1 VRIFN
6 AGLSAGNL
14 NFVSKGMYMK
24 RRVVITGLGVVAPNG
39 IGKEAFWQS
48 LKDGKSG
55 IKKISYF
62 DATTYPSQIA
72 GEVHN
77 FDPLEY
83 MDPKTAKRMDRF
95 SQFALASAKM
105 ALDDA
110 GVKPGD
116 NGLENAGIVIGSAIG
131 GVPHA
136 EEQHSI
142 FIEKGLRR
150 VSSYLAIRLFT
161 GAAASQISIAFGIK
175 GYSNTIGGACTAG
188 ADALG
193 YAFDIVRK
201 GESDMMIAGGA
212 EAPLAPLTF
221 ASFCTID
228 AISNINGDPKRAS
241 RPFDAERNGFVMSEG
256 AGVVILEELEHA
268 LKRKVPIY
276 AEVLGY
282 GTTFDAFHMVHPL
295 PDGEQAK
302 KAIKLSL
309 ADAEIDPDEIDY
321 INAHGTSTIL
331 NDKIET
337 GIIKKIFGERAYQIP
352 INATKSMT
360 GHTIGASGSLECI
373 ATALSIK
380 EQFVHPTINYEY
392 PDPECDLDYVPN
404 VGRPAKIK
412 CALSNSFGFGGKN
425 SALIF
430 RKVKF

>member
-1 VRIFN
+1 M
-6 AGLSAGNL
+6 
-14 NFVSKGMYMK
+14 KGENKFISEVYAMMK

-48 LKDGKSG
+48 LKEGKSG
-55 IKKISYF
+55 IKKISRF

-72 GEVHN
+72 GEVN
-77 FDPLEY
+77 DFDPLEY

-95 SQFALASAKM
+95 SQFALAGSKM
-105 ALDDA
+105 ALEDA
-110 GVKPGD
+110 GIKIGD
-116 NGLENAGIVIGSAIG
+116 SSLESAGIVIGSAIG

-142 FIEKGLRR
+142 FIEKGLKR
-150 VSSYLAIRLFT
+150 VSPYLAIRLFT
-161 GAAASQISIAFGIK
+161 GAAASQISIALGIK
-175 GYSNTIGGACTAG
+175 GYGNTIGGACTAG
-188 ADALG
+188 TDAIG
-193 YAFDIVRK
+193 YAFDIIRK
-201 GESDMMIAGGA
+201 GETDMIITGGA

-228 AISNINGDPKRAS
+228 AISNINGDPARAS

-256 AGVVILEELEHA
+256 AGVVVLEELERA

-276 AEVLGY
+276 AEVIGY
-282 GTTFDAFHMVHPL
+282 GTTHDAFHMVHPL
-295 PDGEQAK
+295 PHGEQAK
-302 KAIKLSL
+302 KAIKKSL
-309 ADAEIDPDEIDY
+309 EDASIRPDEIDY
-321 INAHGTSTIL
+321 INAHGTSTVL

-337 GIIKKIFGERAYQIP
+337 AVIKEIFGERAYNIP

-360 GHTIGASGSLECI
+360 GHTIGASGSLEII
-373 ATALSIK
+373 ATALTIK
-380 EQFVHPTINYEY
+380 EQFLHPTINYDY

-425 SALIF
+425 SALILK
-430 RKVKF
+430 RVRY